1 MARISAYKFVSPIA
15 GGSNKSPTVAAAS
28 RNLVALNN
36 IGFSLTGIAN
46 TVNDLHKISLLT
58 VKNDKLREIAER
70 RRAQREKDRLAEEEL
85 ENRKI
90 LRGSA
95 SVYKK
100 QGEKGLNKLK
110 RAPWVDKLLDGI
122 FGPFKGLVTAL
133 LAFVGKIFAFAVTRE
148 LMVFVANPENKKQ
161 MITFLERT
169 AFVIRKL
176 YDFTKWLVKDKFLDG
191 FASLTGEGNTFGER
205 LKGLGDL
212 LIGITTLGALL
223 NPFGLIDGILRLLGM
238 DFYRPDPGAVDGY
251 HTSNVKNK
259 NIKTIKNKN
268 IKNRSISNKVNYNT
282 KAGSTFK
289 LEATRKL
296 NMMNKL
302 APEGFRWDAKANK
315 YVSKGPA
322 LINANQPKGNITSKG
337 ITRIP
342 QRGLIKLLGKNGA
355 ATVKN
360 IFKGFGQRIP
370 WMGGLFTAIY
380 SMMNGDPIGMTL
392 FKSLGSLAGGA
403 LGTFLPIPFL
413 GSILGMYAG
422 EYVGELLYMGF
433 NGSSPGQIAEKVKA
447 DFVAA
452 YKTAL
457 RGGQMALNWIGGTFK
472 RFYAGIPKWKIPEF
486 PGWAKWADFLN
497 IGGREIPDLLWL
509 ASGAVGNLAP
519 LKMLLKAAFSSDPIP
534 KGSMKKYT
542 LPNFNRD
549 GEGSPGTAGRR
560 QEMVDKRVAAA
571 NALTMLYS
579 DKKKYKANQI
589 VYKPGFMGYNK
600 KYYIF
605 DGFGIGAV
613 SMANPLTAKN
623 FRTDAEYEAFQA
635 AGGTQRLL
643 QGGITP
649 EQMVTKGKKLL
660 AKANVVA
667 TPTVND
673 TTKKEGTYKDG
684 VQVINGEVVEVK
696 NGEIVKEPIPGP
708 EGDGTYEQ
716 GYNDG
721 YRAGVNET
729 AAGIQATNDMQ
740 TDNAIN
746 ATKSVLSSMDPRDIP
761 PDHSILE
768 KGFLSPTFKNKN
780 KPSTFNLSYA
790 NMPFVPN
797 SEYKGVETDN
807 KRYGNTMP
815 EGAFGIGSKSTDSK
829 KKAWWDPLGVFTGK
843 SIGGLVPAR
852 LKGASTGKS
861 FFFGKI
867 FRGISKAVGGVFNGI
882 KKAVTGIVQSPI
894 FNIASTI
901 LSFTPLAPIVAGVQA
916 VAGLVSGNPMQML
929 SSAFSL
935 GSTFFPQTFSN
946 ITSGINNT
954 FGKVLGGGI
963 NGFLSGGIQGAMGGL
978 MGGIQGMLPAGVQNF
993 FGRVGG
999 FIEKFPSVGGLISMI
1014 PGVANIPGLAG
1025 LFGLQDF
1032 GGVQFNPMNMF
1043 QDMANNFGL
1052 GGLFRS
1058 ITGMMQGEGGFMDG
1072 MIDMAAE
1079 LGVNPSVLGVSRP
1092 LGSTLGRN
1100 MADSSREYAMQTS
1113 LEFIPIPVI
1122 IEKLTP
1128 IPKPVPINTPVPV
1141 KQPAPPQQQQ
1151 KK

>member
-36 IGFSLTGIAN
+36 IGYSLTGIAN
-46 TVNDLHKISLLT
+46 TVNDLHRISLLQ

-90 LRGSA
+90 LKGSS

-100 QGEKGLNKLK
+100 QGKEGLNKLK

-133 LAFVGKIFAFAVTRE
+133 LAFVGKIFAFAITRE
-148 LMVFVANPENKKQ
+148 LMVFVANPENTKQ

-191 FASLTGEGNTFGER
+191 FASLTGQGNTFGER

-238 DFYRPDPGAVDGY
+238 DFYRPDPGVVDGY
-251 HTSNVKNK
+251 NTSNAKINK
-259 NIKTIKNKN
+259 NSKTIKNKN

-282 KAGSTFK
+282 NAGSTFK
-289 LEATRKL
+289 LEQTRKI

-302 APEGFRWDAKANK
+302 APEGFKWDAKTNK

-337 ITRIP
+337 VTRIP
-342 QRGLIKLLGKNGA
+342 QRGLIKLLGKSGA
-355 ATVKN
+355 TTVKN
-360 IFKGFGQRIP
+360 LFKSFGQRIP

-447 DFVAA
+447 DFVNA

-457 RGGQMALNWIGGTFK
+457 KGGQMALNWIGGTFK

-486 PGWAKWADFLN
+486 PGWAKWADFLD
-497 IGGREIPDLLWL
+497 ISGKEIPNLLWL
-509 ASGAVGNLAP
+509 ASGAMGNLGP
-519 LKMLLKAAFSSDPIP
+519 LKMLLKAAFSNDPIP

-542 LPNFNRD
+542 LPDFSG

-560 QEMVDKRVAAA
+560 EAMVEKRIAAS
-571 NALTMLYS
+571 NALTMLYN
-579 DKKKYKANQI
+579 DKKKYKSGQI

-600 KYYIF
+600 KYYVF
-605 DGFGIGAV
+605 DGLGLRGISLAQ
-613 SMANPLTAKN
+613 PLTAKN
-623 FRTDAEYEAFQA
+623 FRSDAEYEAFQA
-635 AGGTQRLL
+635 GGGTKRLL
-643 QGGITP
+643 EGGITP
-649 EQMVTKGKKLL
+649 EQIVSKGKKLL
-660 AKANVVA
+660 AKTNIVS
-667 TPTVND
+667 TSTVNNN
-673 TTKKEGTYKDG
+673 TKKDG

-696 NGEIVKEPIPGP
+696 NGEIVNGSSEG
-708 EGDGTYEQ
+708 GDGTYQQ

-729 AAGIQATNDMQ
+729 SEGIQVTNNMQ

-768 KGFLSPTFKNKN
+768 KGFLSPTFKNKT
-780 KPSTFNLSYA
+780 KNLSYA

-797 SEYKGVETDN
+797 SQYKGVETDN
-807 KRYGNTMP
+807 IRYGNTMP
-815 EGAFGIGSKSTDSK
+815 AGAFGIGSKSTDSK

-843 SIGGLVPAR
+843 SIGGMVPAR

-861 FFFGKI
+861 FFFG
-867 FRGISKAVGGVFNGI
+867 GIIKGITKAVGGVFNGI

-963 NGFLSGGIQGAMGGL
+963 NGFLSGGLQGAMGGL

-999 FIEKFPSVGGLISMI
+999 FIEKFPSVGGLINAI

-1032 GGVQFNPMNMF
+1032 GGMQFNPMNMF

-1128 IPKPVPINTPVPV
+1128 IPKPVPINSPVPV
-1141 KQPAPPQQQQ
+1141 KQPAPQQQQ
-1151 KK
+1151 EKK